1 MKIHERMSEKRYF
14 YMIVFLAV
22 ILFVLSGCEKQQP
35 ESESADSIPTINI
48 GISART
54 GLSKNLSEVNQT
66 LGDLTEEK
74 IGVRARLVWTGLN
87 SSQGNSYYKNRQ
99 LGVDI
104 LNISFNQ
111 FENYRQKNLLLN
123 MEPYM
128 AEVLAL
134 QEVLDEKTDLPEDE
148 REGVYGIPKPLSDI
162 HTNGVILNRTYVEK
176 YHMDI
181 SNIHK
186 PEDLEPLLDII
197 KKERPDVVPWA
208 LEKRGNAVVERS
220 PIADILDGCLAGIL
234 YEGTD
239 DTVCNIYESDAYTK
253 RVELAKR
260 WQEKGYLAKDVI
272 TNIEAGQTQVI
283 AGDAFAAE
291 FVIKPDEMQYEESLY
306 GDKVIIIPFDNR
318 PVLDTEDDWVT
329 VWSIFSET
337 KYPEEAVKVLG
348 LLYSDE
354 DVLNT
359 ILYGVEGMHYEV
371 QEDGSF
377 AFPSGI
383 NSSNVG
389 YFCSTKWQF
398 NTPKAG
404 IWSGMSDDLEG
415 DFKTFI
421 ASANISPA
429 YGFWLDESRIT
440 VDIQK
445 LKEIVSRY
453 KKNLNIGLGADGKD
467 VDTYLEE
474 FRKELREAGS
484 EELVK
489 EVRDQYQ
496 AWKTKKEYDVGVK
509 SPQL

>member
-1 MKIHERMSEKRYF
+1 MLCRGH
-14 YMIVFLAV
+14 
-22 ILFVLSGCEKQQP
+22 
-35 ESESADSIPTINI
+35 
-48 GISART
+48 
-54 GLSKNLSEVNQT
+54 
-66 LGDLTEEK
+66 
-74 IGVRARLVWTGLN
+74 
-87 SSQGNSYYKNRQ
+87 
-99 LGVDI
+99 
-104 LNISFNQ
+104 
-111 FENYRQKNLLLN
+111 
-123 MEPYM
+123 
-128 AEVLAL
+128 
-134 QEVLDEKTDLPEDE
+134 
-148 REGVYGIPKPLSDI
+148 
-162 HTNGVILNRTYVEK
+162 
-176 YHMDI
+176 
-181 SNIHK
+181 
-186 PEDLEPLLDII
+186 
-197 KKERPDVVPWA
+197 

-220 PIADILDGCLAGIL
+220 PIADTLDGCLAGIL

-272 TNIEAGQTQVI
+272 TNIESGQLQVI

-429 YGFWLDESRIT
+429 YGFWLDESKIT